1 MTTYRF
7 DKLDELAVD
16 VALDFALLDDVEGV
30 PLRARARKVVGQ
42 EGCKHVT
49 ERGAGTGATSFAGRG
64 VSTWRRQGR
73 RHVAGP
79 GREGEEGV

>member
-1 MTTYRF
+1 MTTHRF
-7 DKLDELAVD
+7 EKLDELAVD

-30 PLRARARKVVGQ
+30 PLRARAPGRGQ

-49 ERGAGTGATSFAGRG
+49 ERGAGAGATSFAGRG